1 MSMAKRPHWT
11 TGEVLQQILGCEE
24 PAENDIEDPVVEV
37 ARDSQSMEGSDDE
50 LLIGKT
56 LERSLEVSITCTN
69 ILLVP
74 TNIIAAL
81 NAWREKKVQ

>member
-1 MSMAKRPHWT
+1 MSTAKRPHWT

-24 PAENDIEDPVVEV
+24 PAENDIEDPVAEV
-37 ARDSQSMEGSDDE
+37 DRDSQSMEGSDDE

-69 ILLVP
+69 KYNSCTQCMERKKVH
-74 TNIIAAL
+74 
-81 NAWREKKVQ
+81 KKVQ